1 MMMFV
6 MVMRCWDASFGWA
19 REGALALISLNG
31 SQSSHLLVENFFVSA
46 SEEVGLQGGIGDA
59 RVVDLAARR
68 NSAGGEPLSEM
79 VPTEPIRECDRV
91 IIGCFGVSGW
101 RAIYDRCCFAYGR
114 SGVE

>member
-31 SQSSHLLVENFFVSA
+31 PESSHLLVEKSFVSV
-46 SEEVGLQGGIGDA
+46 SEEMGLQGGIDDA
-59 RVVDLAARR
+59 RVVYFAARR

-91 IIGCFGVSGW
+91 IIGCVGVAGW
-101 RAIYDRCCFAYGR
+101 RAIYDRCCLAYGR
-114 SGVE
+114 SGVK